1 MSIAELP
8 TASMRA
14 RRLVQEY
21 PGLHLR
27 ELARQLDLDV
37 RAAQYHLN
45 RLEKAGY
52 VTVLRFGRF
61 KRYFPRREKDQ
72 GEIVDRQDKRLLG
85 HLRNS
90 ISLSLVVHL
99 ISFGPTRLADLS
111 DKVEISPSRAS
122 FHLRKL
128 EKAGIVVRRKEGRPK
143 YDVEDPDRLKEL
155 LRVYRPMPDQVDGL
169 LDLWDAFVG
178 DE

>member
-1 MSIAELP
+1 MSVGELP

-14 RRLVQEY
+14 RRLIEEY

-27 ELARQLDLDV
+27 ELARRLDLDV
-37 RAAQYHLN
+37 RAAQHHLS
-45 RLEKAGY
+45 RLEKSGY

-61 KRYFPRREKDQ
+61 MRYFPRRGKHQ
-72 GEIVDRQDKRLLG
+72 GEVVDQRDKKLLA

-90 ISLSLVVHL
+90 IALSLVVHL
-99 ISFGPTRLADLS
+99 ISFGPSRLAELS
-111 DKVEISPSRAS
+111 DKVKVSPSRAS

-128 EKAGIVVRRKEGRPK
+128 EGAGIVVRRKKRGPK
-143 YDVEDPDRLKEL
+143 YDVEDAERLKAL
-155 LRVYRPMPDQVDGL
+155 LRTYRPLPDQVDGL

-178 DE
+178 AK